1 MLPININMITQSS
14 HINIY
19 FGLILLK
26 FPRVVEIQNTF
37 IRSI

>member
-1 MLPININMITQSS
+1 MLPININMITQT